1 MADDRATPFR
11 SFSACHYLGTSSCG
25 PCIHVLITAHRY
37 MYASSYHRFMPQAER
52 TPPTQKGAGSKRSR
66 SRAPWGTI
74 SREKVIDAAVQAV
87 HDGGY
92 EQMTIRSLA
101 SELGVGPMSLYR
113 HVRDKDD
120 LLDEVTDRLLAKAWK
135 PRSPRTNWEIWI
147 AEAAER
153 LRRLLVSQ
161 PAALHVYLSHPVVSP
176 AAVARMD
183 AVLAVLRDAGFDDL
197 SAHRAYGAIH
207 TYTIG
212 FAALQASRHQSEA
225 NDESADVIVKELAT
239 FTTPQRF
246 KEGLGFLLEGIRG
259 HTRS

>member
-1 MADDRATPFR
+1 
-11 SFSACHYLGTSSCG
+11 
-25 PCIHVLITAHRY
+25 
-37 MYASSYHRFMPQAER
+37 MPLAER
-52 TPPTQKGAGSKRSR
+52 TPSIPNAGGKKRAR
-66 SRAPWGTI
+66 GRAPWGSI
-74 SREKVIDAAVQAV
+74 SREKVIDAAAKAM

-101 SELGVGPMSLYR
+101 SDLGVGPMSLYR

-120 LLDEVTDRLLAKAWK
+120 LLDEVTDRLLAKTWR
-135 PRSPRTNWEIWI
+135 PRVRRSNWENWI
-147 AEAAER
+147 ADAAER
-153 LRRLLVSQ
+153 LRSLLVSQ

-176 AAVARMD
+176 AAIARME
-183 AVLAVLRDAGFDDL
+183 AMLVVLRNAGFDET
-197 SAHRAYGAIH
+197 SARRAYGAIH

-212 FAALQASRHQSEA
+212 FAALQASRHRSGTSDDSTDA
-225 NDESADVIVKELAT
+225 MVNELAT